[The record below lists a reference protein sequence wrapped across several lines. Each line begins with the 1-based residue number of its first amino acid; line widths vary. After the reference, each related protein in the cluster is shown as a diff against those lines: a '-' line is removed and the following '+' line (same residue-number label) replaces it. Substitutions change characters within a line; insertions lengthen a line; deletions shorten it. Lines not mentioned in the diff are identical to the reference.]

1 MISPVVFILLC
12 LGGFFCLLAA
22 IGICRFGDFY
32 LRIHAATK
40 ASTFGLGFS
49 IMAAAAH
56 LGTFSAWAKAI
67 VAILFL
73 FLTLPVSAHLLAR
86 AQEGNRSAPPEEKGA
101 GKA

>member
-1 MISPVVFILLC
+1 MISPVVIILLC

-22 IGICRFGDFY
+22 IGICRFRDFY
-32 LRIHAATK
+32 LRVHAATK

-49 IMAAAAH
+49 ILAAAAH
-56 LGTFSAWAKAI
+56 LGTISAWAKAV

-86 AQEGNRSAPPEEKGA
+86 AHEAGEPEPPAGGEEDA
-101 GKA
+101 V

>member
-22 IGICRFGDFY
+22 IGISRFGDFY

-56 LGTFSAWAKAI
+56 LGTFSAWAKAL
-67 VAILFL
+67 VALLFL

-86 AQEGNRSAPPEEKGA
+86 AHGA
-101 GKA
+101 GDAPRSGGGEGRDP

>member
-1 MISPVVFILLC
+1 MISPVVFTLLC

-22 IGICRFGDFY
+22 IGIWRFNDFY

-56 LGTFSAWAKAI
+56 LGTVSAWAKAV
-67 VAILFL
+67 VALLFL
-73 FLTLPVSAHLLAR
+73 FFTLPVSAHLLGR
-86 AQEGNRSAPPEEKGA
+86 AYEAGGPPDPKKADQE
-101 GKA
+101 